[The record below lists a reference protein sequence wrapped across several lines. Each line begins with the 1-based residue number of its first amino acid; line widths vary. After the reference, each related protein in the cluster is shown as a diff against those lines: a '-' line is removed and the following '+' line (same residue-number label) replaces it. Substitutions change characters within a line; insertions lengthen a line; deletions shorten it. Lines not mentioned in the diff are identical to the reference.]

1 MVIYLLSLMSSNEL
15 KPLARVVEL
24 VDSLASGASARK
36 GVRVRLPPRA
46 PRRSK
51 RCIVCSDFFYKKSE
65 RTHFIAPPFQITT
78 AALGCDLV
86 SPLCGVFL
94 ILQKYRL

>member
-1 MVIYLLSLMSSNEL
+1 MSSNEL

-46 PRRSK
+46 PKQKATAFAVAFCFGFRRPEGGSTL
-51 RCIVCSDFFYKKSE
+51 RN
-65 RTHFIAPPFQITT
+65 
-78 AALGCDLV
+78 
-86 SPLCGVFL
+86 
-94 ILQKYRL
+94 

>member
-46 PRRSK
+46 PKGKVKKDIEGKTSVFSSLPRLVDWK
-51 RCIVCSDFFYKKSE
+51 IYEPLFSD
-65 RTHFIAPPFQITT
+65 I
-78 AALGCDLV
+78 
-86 SPLCGVFL
+86 
-94 ILQKYRL
+94 

>member
-46 PRRSK
+46 PKAERR
-51 RCIVCSDFFYKKSE
+51 RNAEIERFLHFFL
-65 RTHFIAPPFQITT
+65 PFY
-78 AALGCDLV
+78 GKM
-86 SPLCGVFL
+86 F
-94 ILQKYRL
+94 